1 MKNKGIQTGVW
12 LDSKQA
18 YLMSFENDAMTQKR
32 IKSDIDFSRMG
43 GGARSKTPYGPMD
56 KTSESKKLEKHLRQ
70 EKDYFEN
77 LLEAVKGSNEVYLFG
92 PAQIKERFRDF
103 LNDAYVFKGVIK
115 KVDNAQKMT
124 ENQRIAQV
132 RTFFKIGEEAY

>member
-12 LDSKQA
+12 LDKTQA
-18 YLMSFENDAMTQKR
+18 YLMSFENEELTQKR

-56 KTSESKKLEKHLRQ
+56 KTSESKKLERQLQQ
-70 EKDYFEN
+70 EKKYFED

-92 PAQIKERFRDF
+92 PAQVKDRFNEF
-103 LNDAYVFKGVIK
+103 LNEAYTFNGAIRQVE
-115 KVDNAQKMT
+115 NAQKMT

-132 RTFFKIGEEAY
+132 RKFFKVGEEVF

>member
-12 LDSKQA
+12 LDSKEA
-18 YLMSFENDAMTQKR
+18 YLMSFENEAMTQKR

-56 KTSESKKLEKHLRQ
+56 KTSESKKLEKHLHQ

-92 PAQIKERFRDF
+92 PAQIKDRFREF
-103 LNDAYVFKGVIK
+103 LKDAYTFNGIIR
-115 KVDNAQKMT
+115 KVENAQQMT
-124 ENQRIAQV
+124 ANQRIAQV
-132 RTFFKIGEEAY
+132 RTFFKIGETVL